1 LKPIV
6 TQESFYKYLA
16 KNLARGSINAVK
28 MKSLAW
34 HERQTVFG
42 NGATIMHLEY
52 LHIRMKP
59 QSTRQVKVSATTNP
73 RP

>member
-42 NGATIMHLEY
+42 NGAKIMHLEY